1 MPGSEQR
8 AAMGTAALRERPKR
22 SLRLHHREPIVV
34 VELMGFVW
42 RVVVSTVIRQF
53 IYWLFRSPSN
63 RRR

>member
-1 MPGSEQR
+1 
-8 AAMGTAALRERPKR
+8 MGTAALRERSER